1 MSDKKAE
8 QLDKEELRLELGGS
22 YLFAEDF
29 IDGGIYKQY
38 SLTIKA
44 VFGPNTIDTQDR
56 KKIPKPVLE
65 FENASK
71 RLVLNS
77 TNQRL
82 MRILMGTPK
91 TGEWKGKKITLYVA
105 GDVPAFGKLT
115 TALRVRVPA
124 DRVPYGLRKHLGND
138 LTNKPVLAE

>member
-1 MSDKKAE
+1 MNDKKPE
-8 QLDKEELRLELGGS
+8 QFDKEELRLELGGS

-29 IDGGIYKQY
+29 IDGGVYKQY

-44 VFGPNTIDTQDR
+44 VFGPNTVSTQD
-56 KKIPKPVLE
+56 KKVIAKPILE
-65 FENASK
+65 FENAAK
-71 RLVLNS
+71 RFVLNS

-82 MRILMGTPK
+82 MRILMGTTK
-91 TGEWKGKKITLYVA
+91 TSEWKGKKITLYVA
-105 GDVPAFGKLT
+105 GDVPAFGKVT